1 MSFTENIKLWVKYDN
16 EYKEQ
21 QERLKKLRE
30 QRNLLENNIIEHIN
44 DNNLKNATIQI
55 TDGIL
60 KFGQTKTSSPLTF
73 KYIEECLN
81 DIISDKEQ
89 ITNIINY
96 IKEKRVYKNTENI
109 RRLYN
114 K

>member
-1 MSFTENIKLWVKYDN
+1 MSFTENIKLWVKFDN

-21 QERLKKLRE
+21 QEKLKKLRE

-55 TDGIL
+55 TDGML
-60 KFGQTKTSSPLTF
+60 KFGQTKTTPPLTF

>member
-1 MSFTENIKLWVKYDN
+1 MSFTENIKLWVKFDN

-21 QERLKKLRE
+21 QEKLKKLRE

-55 TDGIL
+55 TDGML
-60 KFGQTKTSSPLTF
+60 KFGQTKTPPPLTF

>member
-21 QERLKKLRE
+21 QENLKRLRE
-30 QRNLLENNIIEHIN
+30 QRNTLENNIMEHIN
-44 DNNLKNATIQI
+44 ENNLKNATIQI
-55 TDGIL
+55 TDGTL
-60 KFGQTKTSSPLTF
+60 KFGHAKVASPLTF

-96 IKEKRVYKNTENI
+96 IKQKRTYKNTENI